1 MLECQWDVEMTSINW
16 SYPSQILTV
25 VTLMIIYWLFLG
37 HLSNEEFSVWNENQN
52 DEVFILS
59 FLSLHTFPGD
69 LLCILT
75 S

>member
-1 MLECQWDVEMTSINW
+1 MLECRWDVEMTSINW

-25 VTLMIIYWLFLG
+25 VTLKIIYWLSLG

-52 DEVFILS
+52 DEVFILC